1 MREVAMATTVSQ
13 RPDLCALAHV
23 LFASPVQPS
32 QCASQAAVKAAIEAQ
47 LRSVHGDPAPCV
59 QLVAQQAGDH
69 PDLYLDRMQWA
80 RKSVARAYADRPAGN
95 AGRPSSAAAR
105 PPWADA
111 LLSGAA

>member
-1 MREVAMATTVSQ
+1 MATTASQ

-32 QCASQAAVKAAIEAQ
+32 QCASAAAIRLAIEAQ
-47 LRSVHGDPAPCV
+47 LCAVHGDMAPCV
-59 QLVAQQAGDH
+59 QFVAQEAGDH
-69 PDLYLDRMQWA
+69 PDLYLARMRWA
-80 RKSVARAYADRPAGN
+80 RDSVARACVDRPAGN

-105 PPWADA
+105 PPRANA